1 MNWLSMLDG
10 KKVCLVS
17 TSSPEYIRIK
27 QLTVLCSRIC
37 GELEFIAPRDG
48 KAVRPLNLKRMLG
61 VLTRALS
68 TSFRKYD
75 TVILAGMPQ
84 VLHPFLKHKI
94 GDRRLIIDFFISM
107 YDTLVEDRKRVNPGS
122 LSARFLKA
130 LDARVIRA
138 SDVVLTDT
146 KAHRLFYIDF
156 LGLDPGKSEVLY
168 LDSDRTVYNREAA
181 VDPLEEFED
190 KFKVL
195 FFGAVNPLQGFE
207 HVVAAAE
214 MLADR
219 EEIVFLLV
227 GPVERAAVHRKALP
241 ENMKHLSAWLSQEE
255 LCSVI
260 LASDLVLVGHFAEGD
275 GKAARTIPGK
285 AFICRDLS
293 SSFILGDSPAVREVF
308 SESDGSVVF
317 VHRGKPGEIAGAVLQ
332 AYNSRKLKC

>member
-1 MNWLSMLDG
+1 MNWLNMLAG

-27 QLTVLCSRIC
+27 QLTVLCRRVC
-37 GELEFIAPRDG
+37 EELEIVAPRDG
-48 KAVRPLNLKRMLG
+48 KAVRPLNLKRMVG
-61 VLTRALS
+61 VLTRAQLK
-68 TSFRKYD
+68 SFRKYD
-75 TVILAGMPQ
+75 VVVLAGMPQ
-84 VLHPFLKHKI
+84 VLYPILKYKI
-94 GDRRLIIDFFISM
+94 GDSRLIIDFFISI
-107 YDTLVEDRKRVNPGS
+107 YDTLVEDRKRIKPVS

-138 SDVVLTDT
+138 ADAVLTDT
-146 KAHRLFYIDF
+146 MAHELFYVDF
-156 LGLDPGKSEVLY
+156 LGLDPDKTEVLY
-168 LDSDRTVYNREAA
+168 LDTDRTVYRRETAA
-181 VDPLEEFED
+181 DPLAEYEG

-219 EEIVFLLV
+219 VDIAFLLV
-227 GPVERAAVHRKALP
+227 GPLERSPVQRNDLP
-241 ENMKHLSAWLSQEE
+241 VNMKHLSTWLSQEE

-260 LASDLVLVGHFAEGD
+260 LGSDLVLVGHFAEGD

-293 SSFILGDSPAVREVF
+293 VSFVLGDSPAVREVF
-308 SESDGSVVF
+308 SDSDKGVVF
-317 VHRGKPGEIAGAVLQ
+317 VHRGKPWDIAGAVLQ
-332 AYNSRKLKC
+332 AFNSRKQKC